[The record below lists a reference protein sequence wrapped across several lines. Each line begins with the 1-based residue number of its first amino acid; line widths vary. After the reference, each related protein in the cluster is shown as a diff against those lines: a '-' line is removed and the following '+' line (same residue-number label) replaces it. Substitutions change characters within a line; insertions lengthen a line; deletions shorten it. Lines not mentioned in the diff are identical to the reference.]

1 MIFLA
6 DHEKAEL
13 HDGSQQLSKD
23 ALAEESSS
31 PALPLRRDLEHLL
44 YSTSG
49 HVLALNKI
57 KPRFQHVMKK
67 DLDYQKAG
75 FAKLILFLES
85 LTKSVMVGAMNVY
98 LPQTTSVTSCTIPC
112 HQLVHYAH
120 LCFTLAPLV
129 ASCGRSRCGY
139 PIC

>member
-13 HDGSQQLSKD
+13 HDESQQLSKD

-31 PALPLRRDLEHLL
+31 LALSLRRDLEHLL
-44 YSTSG
+44 CSANG
-49 HVLALNKI
+49 HTLSLNKI
-57 KPRFQHVMKK
+57 KPLFQHVMKK

-85 LTKSVMVGAMNVY
+85 LTKSVVVGAMNVY
-98 LPQTTSVTSCTIPC
+98 LLRPQV
-112 HQLVHYAH
+112 
-120 LCFTLAPLV
+120 
-129 ASCGRSRCGY
+129 
-139 PIC
+139 